1 MNRNAESHFSELPHT
16 EVNRSIFDR
25 SHKHMTTGNIG
36 DLIPFSC
43 TEILPGDSVKIT
55 TSKVIRLQT
64 LLTPIMDNI
73 VADFFWFYVPMRLVW
88 SHTKEFFGENTQSAW
103 IPQTN
108 YYMPQFINV
117 GVNGAGI
124 DSCTNADYFGL
135 PLSFKHTNG
144 DVSSGSYV
152 DCLRFR
158 ALTLIWNEYFRDENL
173 QDPAPLDVSDSN
185 LVYDKTK
192 PERGGVPFK
201 VCKFHDYFS
210 SALPAPQKGPSV
222 ALPIS
227 GTISLTSTGGANNI
241 GLIRNPNVAPDSS
254 VNFSHNVPL
263 KLRRV
268 SSSEVDTVFYP
279 NTSPLALGN
288 NYLGLSDTDSESFN
302 VYPSNL
308 KVYNSNVDAD
318 AAGMANIASKLSVN
332 LASATMASVNDIRL
346 AFQLQK
352 FYEANARGGSRYIE
366 LIKQHFDVSSP
377 DARLQRP
384 EYLGGNRVP
393 ITIHQITNNAESSG
407 AYLGNVGAMSVT
419 SDISDDVEKSF
430 TEHGYLIGC
439 MCLRYNHSFQNG
451 VDRSWM
457 RRTRE
462 DFYWPLFAHLGER
475 GIKNGEIF
483 WSSDPSVDNQVFGY
497 QEAWAEYR
505 YANNLITGEF
515 RSGIS
520 NTLDSWHLADDY
532 ASLPT
537 LSSGWIQEDK
547 ANVDRVLAVT
557 SAVSNQFF
565 ADIYVKNIM
574 TRPMPMYSVPGLID
588 HM

>member
-73 VADFFWFYVPMRLVW
+73 VADFFWFFVPMRLVW
-88 SHTKEFFGENTQSAW
+88 NHTKEFFGENTQSAW
-103 IPQTN
+103 LPQTN
-108 YYMPQFINV
+108 YFMPQFINV

-124 DSCTNADYFGL
+124 DPCTNADYFGL
-135 PLSFKHTNG
+135 PLSFRHTTG

-158 ALTLIWNEYFRDENL
+158 ALTLIWNEFFRDENL
-173 QDPAPLDVSDSN
+173 QDPAPLDISDSN
-185 LVYDKTK
+185 LTYDKTK

-227 GTISLTSTGGANNI
+227 GNISISGTLKTPDLAVFSASVDNTNLSTNPVRFVNMDVTGSAPVGINNGTFVSNALGTYSDI
-241 GLIRNPNVAPDSS
+241 YFSNLYTKSS
-254 VNFSHNVPL
+254 NI
-263 KLRRV
+263 
-268 SSSEVDTVFYP
+268 
-279 NTSPLALGN
+279 NTSN
-288 NYLGLSDTDSESFN
+288 
-302 VYPSNL
+302 
-308 KVYNSNVDAD
+308 
-318 AAGMANIASKLSVN
+318 LSVN
-332 LASATMASVNDIRL
+332 LSNATMASVNDIRL

-439 MCLRYNHSFQNG
+439 LCLRYQHSFQNG

-457 RRTRE
+457 RRNRE

-505 YANNLITGEF
+505 YANNLVTGEF

-532 ASLPT
+532 SQLPT

-547 ANVDRVLAVT
+547 SNVDRVLAVT
-557 SAVSNQFF
+557 SLVSNQFF

-588 HM
+588 HL